1 MNGDQIA
8 DAFPERSFL
17 GSGSSAMS
25 EIATRLPQSRPS
37 AFLPLPRFRCQMC
50 EKPSRNHDCAE
61 IRCFTRSKLPAGA
74 DFRSI
79 TKLIGYTSSQFAKV
93 ITAVLGKA
101 GNYQARGCP
110 PTRLAAADSISFKS
124 ACVRAPAASIF
135 RINSSNRAARKC
147 ISRRSE
153 PVSSPSVFTS
163 MRRSLFAV
171 HFRHGH

>member
-1 MNGDQIA
+1 MYGK
-8 DAFPERSFL
+8 P
-17 GSGSSAMS
+17 GSRYACV
-25 EIATRLPQSRPS
+25 T
-37 AFLPLPRFRCQMC
+37 
-50 EKPSRNHDCAE
+50 N
-61 IRCFTRSKLPAGA
+61 RCFTPSKLPAGA

-79 TKLIGYTSSQFAKV
+79 TKLIGNTSLQFAKI
-93 ITAVLGKA
+93 ITAVLGEA

-163 MRRSLFAV
+163 MRHSLV
-171 HFRHGH
+171 HRALSTRPLTSVRRACCRRGVINPGEPFRCRRIYVTQNVRQKYLGQERI

>member
-1 MNGDQIA
+1 MQQTGILRHQATCWRGLSPDYKTDGGYLVTVFKGHHCGDGQ
-8 DAFPERSFL
+8 
-17 GSGSSAMS
+17 
-25 EIATRLPQSRPS
+25 
-37 AFLPLPRFRCQMC
+37 
-50 EKPSRNHDCAE
+50 
-61 IRCFTRSKLPAGA
+61 
-74 DFRSI
+74 
-79 TKLIGYTSSQFAKV
+79 
-93 ITAVLGKA
+93 A

-163 MRRSLFAV
+163 MRHSLV
-171 HFRHGH
+171 HRALSTRPLTSVRRACCRRGVINPGKPFRRIRMYVTQNVRQRYVG